1 MVVALPDFREQPAN
15 IIRDRV
21 SLQPEMQDRPPMVR
35 TPPRGGCSSA
45 HWTRLTRLRLF
56 RGDLEVP
63 FFGIPIKRVCLD
75 SNGREF
81 VRRIKSY
88 AKRHG
93 LPVRFEPSIG
103 KGSHG
108 ALQPGERRTI
118 VKRTEIGKRLMASR
132 LKQLGGSM
140 EEF

>member
-1 MVVALPDFREQPAN
+1 
-15 IIRDRV
+15 
-21 SLQPEMQDRPPMVR
+21 MVR
-35 TPPRGGCSSA
+35 TPPRASCSS

-56 RGDLEVP
+56 RGDLAVP

-75 SNGREF
+75 LNGREF
-81 VRRIKSY
+81 VRRIRSY

-108 ALQPGERRTI
+108 ALHLGERRTI
-118 VKRTEIGKRLMASR
+118 VKRTEIGKRLMASM
-132 LKQLGGSM
+132 LKQLGVSK

>member
-1 MVVALPDFREQPAN
+1 MVVAFPDSREKPAD

-21 SLQPEMQDRPPMVR
+21 SLRIEMQDRPLVVR

-56 RGDLEVP
+56 RGDLAVP

-75 SNGREF
+75 LNGREF

-93 LPVRFEPSIG
+93 LPVRFEPGIG

-108 ALQPGERRTI
+108 PCSLESDGRSSSE
-118 VKRTEIGKRLMASR
+118 
-132 LKQLGGSM
+132 LGLGSV
-140 EEF
+140 

>member
-1 MVVALPDFREQPAN
+1 MAYPDPREKPAH

-21 SLQPEMQDRPPMVR
+21 SLRIEMQDRPSMVR
-35 TPPRGGCSSA
+35 TPPRSGCSSP

-56 RGDLEVP
+56 RGDLAVP

-75 SNGREF
+75 LNGREF
-81 VRRIKSY
+81 VRQIKSY

-108 ALQPGERRTI
+108 ALQLGERRTI
-118 VKRTEIGKRLMASR
+118 VKRTEIGKRLMASM
-132 LKQLGGSM
+132 LKQLGVSK

>member
-1 MVVALPDFREQPAN
+1 MVVAFPDSREKPAD

-21 SLQPEMQDRPPMVR
+21 SLRIEMQDRPLVVR

-56 RGDLEVP
+56 RGDLAVP

-75 SNGREF
+75 LNGREF

-93 LPVRFEPSIG
+93 LPVRFEPGIG

-108 ALQPGERRTI
+108 ALQLGERRTI
-118 VKRTEIGKRLMASR
+118 FKRTGIGKRLMASMP
-132 LKQLGGSM
+132 KQLGVSK